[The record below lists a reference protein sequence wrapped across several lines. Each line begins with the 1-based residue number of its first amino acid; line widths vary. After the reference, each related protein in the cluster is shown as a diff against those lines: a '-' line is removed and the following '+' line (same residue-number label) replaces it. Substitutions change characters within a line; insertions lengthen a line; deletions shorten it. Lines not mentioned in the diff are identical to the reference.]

1 MIDGAMKALSQ
12 MFTPALRHVLLKAVG
27 LALILIVI
35 IGILMQRVLAAWAE
49 TGAGWAEQAT
59 GVAPHAV
66 WSALAWVL
74 SIMASLGIITGALFL
89 MPVVTAF
96 VGSFFVDE
104 VADAVE
110 REHYPA
116 ETPGRALPFFR
127 ALIEGVSIAALA
139 LLVYL
144 CALPFILFAG
154 LGVIIL
160 FLANSYLLSREYFEL
175 AAMRFRSPHEAKA
188 LRKSNAIYIFLAGMF
203 IAVFVSIPVVNL
215 ATPIFAMAFMVH
227 IHKKLSDS
235 KPQLIKPLR

>member
-1 MIDGAMKALSQ
+1 MIDGAIKALSQ
-12 MFTPALRHVLLKAVG
+12 MFTPALRRVLLKAVG

-35 IGILMQRVLAAWAE
+35 IGILMQRLLAAWAE
-49 TGAGWAEQAT
+49 PGATWAEQAT
-59 GVAPHAV
+59 GVGPHAV

-110 REHYPA
+110 REYYPA

-127 ALIEGVSIAALA
+127 ALIEGVSFAALA
-139 LLVYL
+139 LVVYL
-144 CALPFILFAG
+144 CALPFIFFAG
-154 LGVIIL
+154 VGIIIL
-160 FLANSYLLSREYFEL
+160 FLANSYLLGREYFEL
-175 AAMRFRSPHEAKA
+175 AAMRFRPPHEAKGM
-188 LRKSNAIYIFLAGMF
+188 RKANAVYVFLAGMF
-203 IAVFVSIPVVNL
+203 VALFVSIPVVNL

-227 IHKKLSDS
+227 IHKKLSGTH
-235 KPQLIKPLR
+235 PQLIEPLR